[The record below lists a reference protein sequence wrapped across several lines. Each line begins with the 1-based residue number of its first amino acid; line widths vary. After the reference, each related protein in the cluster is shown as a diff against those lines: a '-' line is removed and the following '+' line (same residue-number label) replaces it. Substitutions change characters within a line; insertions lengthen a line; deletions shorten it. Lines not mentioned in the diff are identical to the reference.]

1 MGMDESGN
9 PKSHGCEM
17 MPNYEAV
24 MLRYELRTLKV
35 QFLVFFF
42 VFGFVLQ
49 ITMFNV
55 VIQWSFYGELVSV
68 VEQNPCCLIDNLYG

>member
-24 MLRYELRTLKV
+24 MLCYELRTLKV

-42 VFGFVLQ
+42 VLGFVLQ